1 MFSIRIVSIW
11 WGVLVLAVQTIHA
24 QAPSFTKD
32 VQPLLKKYCV
42 ECHRA
47 GKIKGG
53 LKLETHED
61 ILKGSSKGRKAV
73 VPGDPDKS
81 RLVTTTEH
89 RIKPFMPPKKS
100 QQPGTKETELLRAG
114 VKAGAK
120 DDGKLNAGAADSE
133 HLFLTSAE
141 AHPDGPPTKDAPSY
155 AKHIRPFFVKYCVE
169 CHNAKN
175 DKRGLNLET
184 YKSLGEGSDLGPV
197 IAAGKPDE
205 SKLILSLEKK
215 EKPHMPPKEA
225 KRFPTK
231 DETAQV
237 RAWVAAGAKDD
248 SGLIKVAV
256 PEIKPHQRQAAPVT
270 AVAFLND
277 RSLIAGC
284 GKELLVIDGYLGA
297 IANQYAFPER
307 LTALA
312 HNPKGLWLAIAWG
325 EPGTEPKAAVAAARS
340 ISTHCGTVELS
351 SKTHKDVVLDIALSP
366 NEAQL
371 ATAAYDTAVK
381 LWDRHSRSELRT
393 LKEHSDAVYGVS
405 FSSDGKLLASGGA
418 DRAVKV
424 WNPDTGKLL
433 YTLGESTDW
442 VYTVAFSP
450 DGKHL
455 AAAGVD
461 KSIRVWEVSADAHKL
476 VHSVFG
482 HEAPV
487 LKLVYSKDG
496 KTLYSLGED
505 RIVKAWDTSRM
516 VERKVFDRQPETVL
530 AMALSPDQK
539 QLALGRY
546 DGVVVLLNAEAGRVE
561 REIGTPAAAQ
571 KKEQPD
577 KQPAPRK
584 EPAFSIKKLTPDAG
598 PRGVPLQLTVE
609 GDGLDRVT
617 EATLPQLKL
626 NVEII
631 EKAPNNLKLRL
642 LALSTTTASRYSLT
656 LKAGEASAS
665 ADLIIDAFPAISEK
679 EGNNSPGTGQAI
691 KLPATV
697 VGTLDRAGDVDFY
710 RFAVKS
716 RQQLG
721 VQVLAKEIGS
731 KVDPA
736 LQLFDS
742 AGRIVA
748 ESDSGLLGYTFD
760 KAGTYAL
767 GVRDR
772 EPR

>member
-1 MFSIRIVSIW
+1 DVSRTQDFYMTSIRTFGITLSMVFSAA
-11 WGVLVLAVQTIHA
+11 GFVRARQP
-24 QAPSFTKD
+24 PSFTKD
-32 VQPLLKKYCV
+32 VQPLLTKYCI

-61 ILKGSSKGRKAV
+61 ILKGGSKGRQAV
-73 VPGDPDKS
+73 VPGDPEKS
-81 RLVTTTEH
+81 RLITTTEH

-100 QQPGTKETELLRAG
+100 TQPSDKETALLRAW
-114 VKAGAK
+114 VKAGAV
-120 DDGKLNAGAADSE
+120 DDSKPKTGAAEADA
-133 HLFLTSAE
+133 LFLTSVESQEPAS
-141 AHPDGPPTKDAPSY
+141 KDAPSY
-155 AKHIRPFFVKYCVE
+155 AKHVRPFFVKYCVE

-205 SKLILSLEKK
+205 SKLVLSLEKK

-231 DETAQV
+231 EEIAQV

-325 EPGTEPKAAVAAARS
+325 GPGTEPKAAVAAARS

-476 VHSVFG
+476 VHSVFA

-516 VERKVFDRQPETVL
+516 AERKVYDRQPETVL

-546 DGVVVLLNAEAGRVE
+546 DGVVVLLNAETGKVE
-561 REIGTPAAAQ
+561 REI
-571 KKEQPD
+571 
-577 KQPAPRK
+577 
-584 EPAFSIKKLTPDAG
+584 
-598 PRGVPLQLTVE
+598 
-609 GDGLDRVT
+609 
-617 EATLPQLKL
+617 
-626 NVEII
+626 
-631 EKAPNNLKLRL
+631 
-642 LALSTTTASRYSLT
+642 
-656 LKAGEASAS
+656 
-665 ADLIIDAFPAISEK
+665 
-679 EGNNSPGTGQAI
+679 
-691 KLPATV
+691 
-697 VGTLDRAGDVDFY
+697 
-710 RFAVKS
+710 
-716 RQQLG
+716 
-721 VQVLAKEIGS
+721 
-731 KVDPA
+731 
-736 LQLFDS
+736 
-742 AGRIVA
+742 
-748 ESDSGLLGYTFD
+748 
-760 KAGTYAL
+760 
-767 GVRDR
+767 
-772 EPR
+772 